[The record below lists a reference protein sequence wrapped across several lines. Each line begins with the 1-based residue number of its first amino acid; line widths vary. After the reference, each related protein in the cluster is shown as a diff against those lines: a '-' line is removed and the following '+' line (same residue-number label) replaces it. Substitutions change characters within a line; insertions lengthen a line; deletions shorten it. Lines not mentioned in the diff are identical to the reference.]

1 MQISHNELNIRF
13 GPEDIESSCPS
24 RRIPDGSIQLLIE
37 APEFQPRAGDLED
50 IVAELMVNVV
60 ISHSFLGLTE
70 AGIRR
75 ETLHQQ
81 NGRIAVGRCGRCGHC
96 GDRTAPITTVTSPST
111 AQLPQLP
118 QQLFTALQELGY

>member
-1 MQISHNELNIRF
+1 M
-13 GPEDIESSCPS
+13 ESSCPS

-60 ISHSFLGLTE
+60 IPHSFLGLTE

-75 ETLHQQ
+75 ETLGLNSFHNTILSLIKPHRCNLACNSTRE
-81 NGRIAVGRCGRCGHC
+81 NGES
-96 GDRTAPITTVTSPST
+96 SP
-111 AQLPQLP
+111 L
-118 QQLFTALQELGY
+118 